1 MLITCPTCATSYE
14 VKSAALGEAGRSV
27 RCSRCHQVWLATP
40 TPPEPSVLAPDTA
53 PGAPESLEDDEAIAR
68 FRAALTEEASSPG
81 SETMAWETPE
91 DSNSEFLGR
100 PGAPGEPASEHIGGA
115 DVPDHSGLTPADAPT
130 PLGNFDPGEPPVAAL
145 PEAEAPPL
153 APSEQEGGPAHAAD
167 SATESMTEIEAL
179 VRRRA
184 LRAARRRQFRRPG
197 LQAALLGLVGITAA
211 LVIWRSD
218 VVRHAP
224 QMASFYELIG
234 MPVNLRGLLLT
245 DVRTVKEVHDGVPVL
260 VVEGTIVSAASRP
273 IELPRLRFA
282 VRNESGSEIY
292 SWTAMPSETVLEPGQ
307 SLPFRSRLAS
317 PPPEG
322 RAVLVRFFNRRDA
335 AAGSH

>member
-1 MLITCPTCATSYE
+1 MLITCPTCAMSYE
-14 VKSAALGEAGRSV
+14 VNSAALGEAGRSV
-27 RCSRCHQVWLATP
+27 RCSRCHQVWFATP
-40 TPPEPSVLAPDTA
+40 TPEPSVSAPNTA
-53 PGAPESLEDDEAIAR
+53 PGGPESLEDDEAIAR
-68 FRAALTEEASSPG
+68 FRAALTEDASPPG
-81 SETMAWETPE
+81 GETMSWNAPV
-91 DSNSEFLGR
+91 DPNSDVLGR
-100 PGAPGEPASEHIGGA
+100 LGEPGETNSDRFGGPDKPGFPPAGE
-115 DVPDHSGLTPADAPT
+115 PT
-130 PLGNFDPGEPPVAAL
+130 PLGNFDPGEPPAPAL

-153 APSEQEGGPAHAAD
+153 APSELEPGSPPTD
-167 SATESMTEIEAL
+167 ATPEPMTDIEAL

-184 LRAARRRQFRRPG
+184 RRAASRRRFRRPG
-197 LQAALLGLVGITAA
+197 LPAVILGLLGLTAA
-211 LVIWRSD
+211 MVIWRTE

-224 QMASFYELIG
+224 QMASLYELIG

-245 DVRTVKEVHDGVPVL
+245 DVRTTKEVHDGVPVL

-292 SWTAMPSETVLEPGQ
+292 SWTAMPSESVLEPGQ

-322 RAVLVRFFNRRDA
+322 RAVMVRFYNRRDA
-335 AAGSH
+335 AAGTH